1 MQITAQCD
9 RRHLES
15 AGGSARVRLTVA
27 NLGEQPLSGVQLIDQ
42 DGRILETFDTLAPGS
57 QSLDCMVA
65 VSAGKAL
72 YFKLS
77 LRMPDGSVR
86 EVASEPMEITVDA
99 IRPTPQS
106 TGTTVITDA
115 SALPG
120 TTSAP
125 AGAGGALPREF
136 RPILIAAALVAAAVA
151 VLLVLMQR
159 DRERGR
165 ADRFSRRR

>member
-1 MQITAQCD
+1 
-9 RRHLES
+9 
-15 AGGSARVRLTVA
+15 
-27 NLGEQPLSGVQLIDQ
+27 
-42 DGRILETFDTLAPGS
+42 
-57 QSLDCMVA
+57 MVA

-99 IRPTPQS
+99 VRPTPQS